1 MQTFLPYSSFTQS
14 AAVLDT
20 QRLGNQR
27 NEAMVILLA
36 NLRGPKIKLCK
47 ACNTRIIRLDYCACC
62 GGSDYKLVTRP
73 WYNHPATKMWRGHE
87 FALFVYIEAI
97 LNEWAKRGHM
107 DNVRDDLELVDER
120 YHIRARNYS
129 NPPWLGDEDF
139 HRSHQSNL
147 VRKDPKHYGPLF
159 PNVPNNLPYIWPS
172 VGDQ

>member
-27 NEAMVILLA
+27 NEAMVILLT

-47 ACNTRIIRLDYCACC
+47 ACNTRIIRLNYCACC
-62 GGSDYKLVTRP
+62 GGADYKLVTRP
-73 WYNHPATKMWRGHE
+73 WYNHPATKMWRGYE
-87 FALFVYIEAI
+87 VALCLYINAVLI
-97 LNEWAKRGHM
+97 EWAKRGKM
-107 DNVRDDLELVDER
+107 DNVREDWALVMNHYELA
-120 YHIRARNYS
+120 HKPPI

-147 VRKDPKHYGPLF
+147 IRKDPKHYGPLF